1 MEHIYPSKPRI
12 SRIDRMW
19 ENGRDWIVT
28 ALMAAFGFV
37 LAIVLVRLDD
47 HLELDPATERLWL
60 YAGDSGSASTLL
72 AAIAGA
78 TITVAGVIFSANF
91 VTMQLASSQ
100 YTPRIIRSLTR
111 KRRLQFVLGVFVGT
125 FVYSIMVLRATSAA
139 TPARAEFVPV
149 VSITVAM
156 FFALASVGTLVF
168 FVHYGTMT
176 MQPAFLIGSAAQ
188 DSLRLIA
195 EGAPLKHIAGNLR
208 LKYPGP
214 VDEPSTVVTSTHWGY
229 IQSLDPGLLGTL
241 AENRDLIIR
250 LELTVGEAVL
260 PGEALVTIWPESAGD
275 DVVEKIVRS
284 AYTIGDER
292 TPEQDIEFGYQRVQD
307 IALKALSPAINDPT
321 TARWCIDRLGEMLV
335 ILARNPV
342 NPYRIEGALGQDRI
356 LWDHRLFERCVDIA
370 FTQIRFYGAA
380 DPIVVEHVLNTMRRV
395 VLLSPPNCLACV
407 AAEAQRL
414 RNAALV
420 HATSDADRDRIEK
433 AADWGSIASSPP
445 VNMANPFALE
455 RRDS

>member
-1 MEHIYPSKPRI
+1 M
-12 SRIDRMW
+12 SRVDRMW
-19 ENGRDWIVT
+19 ENGRDWVVT
-28 ALMAAFGFV
+28 AVMAAFGFI
-37 LAIVLVRLDD
+37 LAIILVRLDD
-47 HLELDPATERLWL
+47 RLDLSPATERLWL
-60 YAGDSGSASTLL
+60 YAGDAGSASTLL

-139 TPARAEFVPV
+139 TPEMAEFVPV
-149 VSITVAM
+149 ISITVAM
-156 FFALASVGTLVF
+156 FFALASVATLVF

-195 EGAPLKHIAGNLR
+195 QGAPLTQVAGKPR

-214 VDEPSTVVTSTHWGY
+214 IDEPSTVVTSTHWGY
-229 IQSLDPGLLGTL
+229 IQSLDPGMLGTL
-241 AENRDLIIR
+241 AANRDLIIR
-250 LELTVGEAVL
+250 LEFSVGEAVL
-260 PGEALVTIWPESAGD
+260 PGEALVTIWPESAGGD
-275 DVVEKIVRS
+275 DVEKIVRE
-284 AYTIGDER
+284 AFTIGNER

-335 ILARNPV
+335 ILAQKPI
-342 NPYRIEGALGQDRI
+342 NPYRIEGAPGQDRI
-356 LWDHRLFERCVDIA
+356 LWEHHLFERCVDIS
-370 FTQIRFYGAA
+370 FTQIRYYGAA

-395 VLLSPPNCLACV
+395 VLLSPPDCLACV

-414 RNAALV
+414 RTAALA

-433 AADWGSIASSPP
+433 AADWGSVISSPP
-445 VNMANPFALE
+445 VNMANPFAIE
-455 RRDS
+455 QQDSSLKGSPGS